1 MTSVAGQAAV
11 HWRRLLAHGREGAA
25 FAGDGS
31 SRLVMAIKYDASLL
45 KATQRMS
52 TGKATSKISFDDPG
66 RHAMTQRC
74 TWISVAVNVLLTAA
88 QVVAGMV
95 ANSQALIADG
105 MHSLSDL
112 VCDFLVLFAA
122 HHSKDPADERHP
134 YGHARIETAASFAL
148 GAILAATGGAIIW
161 SAAMK
166 LQDPGSLP
174 PVAPLA
180 LWTALLALVAKEG
193 LFRYMLHVGESLR
206 SPMLIANA
214 WHARSDAASSL
225 VVAVGIGGNLMGF
238 VFADSLAAVIVGFM
252 IVRMGVVFSWEALQ
266 ELIDTGLSVEE
277 VDSIRQVIID
287 TQGVGSL
294 HELRTRRMAHRSL
307 VDAHVCVDPRIS
319 VSEGHRIAE
328 ATRKRVLDSHP
339 TVSDVLVHVDVE
351 DDEDHDSTSQN
362 MPDRGELMDF
372 LAPVL
377 AALPKP
383 QRVVLHYLRGR
394 VEAEVYLPCDVLADP
409 ALVRAAERQFVE
421 RLRERPV
428 LSVLSINYR
437 QRIFPVRHD

>member
-1 MTSVAGQAAV
+1 
-11 HWRRLLAHGREGAA
+11 
-25 FAGDGS
+25 
-31 SRLVMAIKYDASLL
+31 MAIKYDASLL

-52 TGKATSKISFDDPG
+52 TGKAASKISFDDPG

-362 MPDRGELMDF
+362 MPDRGELMNF